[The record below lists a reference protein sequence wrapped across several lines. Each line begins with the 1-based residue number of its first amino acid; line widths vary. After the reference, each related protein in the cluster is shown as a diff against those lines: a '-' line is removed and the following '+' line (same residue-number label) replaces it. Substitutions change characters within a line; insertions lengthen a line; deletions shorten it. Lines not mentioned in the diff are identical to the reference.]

1 LSFARAKIRDCS
13 NRFAPR
19 CRHAYQAGVYEGIAE
34 AGFTPNSL
42 PPVSGG
48 STQAHWSSTNM
59 IAFRISPLLSSLAL
73 LVLCHASAFAQ
84 QAQATERDRAT
95 IAEMSLNQLI
105 MSILNVRTDLKEYST
120 DDLTTTS
127 GQYELFY
134 DETMGPCKHRGHQAQ
149 PYALCAGASLNVSFA
164 SQAQSNRRICPEAVT
179 NSCWKPALTKNQMRE
194 ELFDLVD
201 RNRHAQRP
209 ADPGQLT
216 TVTSTPEIEEFAHSH

>member
-134 DETMGPCKHRGHQAQ
+134 DETMGPLQTPRA
-149 PYALCAGASLNVSFA
+149 PSPTLCALRGSVAEREFCKSGP
-164 SQAQSNRRICPEAVT
+164 IKPE
-179 NSCWKPALTKNQMRE
+179 
-194 ELFDLVD
+194 DL
-201 RNRHAQRP
+201 
-209 ADPGQLT
+209 
-216 TVTSTPEIEEFAHSH
+216 S